1 MRPPLLLAC
10 LALGACSSYE
20 DRVEATCQRHG
31 LDYGTPEF
39 SRCMEH
45 EEAMDQQDRA
55 MWGGMMTA
63 GAGMMQPSRP
73 MVLIG
78 E

>member
-1 MRPPLLLAC
+1 MKSILLLAC

-20 DRVEATCQRHG
+20 DRVEATYQRHG
-31 LDYGTPEF
+31 LEYGSQEF

-63 GAGMMQPSRP
+63 GVAMMQTPRP
-73 MVLIG
+73 VVLIG